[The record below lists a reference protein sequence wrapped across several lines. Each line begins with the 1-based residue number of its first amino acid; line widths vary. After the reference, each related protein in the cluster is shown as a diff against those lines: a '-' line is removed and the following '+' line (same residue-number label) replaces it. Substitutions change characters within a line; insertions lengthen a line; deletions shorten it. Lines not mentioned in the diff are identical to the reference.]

1 MPHAP
6 RPRPALLALL
16 PVLPLLVGATE
27 LPARQGA
34 ELAIVDVRV
43 FDGERVLPRATVLVR
58 GGRIASVSA
67 RPPARLPANV
77 VDGRGRTLLPGLIDS
92 HFHVQGRELAQAE
105 AMRFGVTTLLDQF
118 GRPEL
123 DAVSR
128 ARGRRP
134 GLAEVRAAGS
144 GATAPGGHGT
154 QFGWPTPTLTRPDS
168 ADAFVAARLAEGSDY
183 IKIVV
188 EPSRATLDPATV
200 RALAAAARRRGR
212 LAVAHVTRAADAE
225 MALRAGVDGL
235 VHVWTDS
242 GAVPAVSTLAAAR
255 GAFVVPTLVTFLQRN
270 TAGEEGRVL
279 AADARVD
286 ARLADFFRAGI
297 RDAPWVRGYP
307 DSLVRARREDA
318 PRFRRQLYGAVAD
331 LRRAGVRILA
341 GTDAQNFGI
350 SPAFLHRELELLVSA
365 GLTPVEALAAA
376 TSAPADAFRLA
387 DRGRIRPG
395 LRADLVL
402 VEGDPTTDVTATRG
416 IVAVWKEG
424 VPLAPPPRVGVARRL
439 ELMGILLRLADDGRW
454 PFLPPQQLQ
463 PYASE
468 IDRHFGPFRG
478 HPAVARIRELRDSQ
492 GFQFDAAIR
501 LALNLGEPPELR
513 ERAPLDGPADPL
525 DHRWRTPAA
534 RPLVEELRR
543 FAADTRAD
551 AFFDAHQALYDSA
564 SARLRRLAGT
574 GLDLGWFE
582 PFFGVSPP
590 GELRVA
596 PMLAMSRA
604 AFGARVQPA
613 GAPPERWIV
622 MQHMREDSAGIST
635 FPEEYAALLAHEVIH
650 PFVDLVGAYADSASF
665 ARSGPRLFA
674 VADRVPPGLYPGW
687 RDLVDDALTRAA
699 TARYVLATRG
709 PAAAREQIA
718 EDAALGHV
726 WNQELFDLLAEYE
739 ARRGDHPTLAAFRPR
754 LAAYFDSLP
763 GRVEMLGRR
772 FDAARPRVLG
782 LSIENGS
789 GSVDPRTTEIVVR
802 FDRPV
807 RLTGRC
813 ALPLGGRRD
822 LLPRATGCALDPT
835 STVLRIGVGLEPG
848 RSYQFVLDARAGSGL
863 RSAEG
868 VPIAPHPV
876 RFSTR
881 P

>member
-1 MPHAP
+1 MRATRLVRSLGPLAVLGAVLFW
-6 RPRPALLALL
+6 PALLPAQHAGHADG
-16 PVLPLLVGATE
+16 PGE
-27 LPARQGA
+27 LHFPTLSRHDWHA

-43 FDGERVLPRATVLVR
+43 FDGERVLPRATVVVR

-67 RPPARLPANV
+67 RPPARLPASV
-77 VDGRGRTLLPGLIDS
+77 VDGRGRTLLPGLIES

-105 AMRFGVTTLLDQF
+105 AMRFGVTTLLDPF
-118 GRPEL
+118 GRPQL
-123 DAVSR
+123 DAASR

-154 QFGWPTPTLTRPDS
+154 QYGWPTPTLTRPDS

-183 IKIVV
+183 IKIIV

-212 LAVAHVTRAADAE
+212 LAVAHVTRATDAE

-235 VHVWTDS
+235 VHVWT
-242 GAVPAVSTLAAAR
+242 
-255 GAFVVPTLVTFLQRN
+255 
-270 TAGEEGRVL
+270 
-279 AADARVD
+279 
-286 ARLADFFRAGI
+286 
-297 RDAPWVRGYP
+297 
-307 DSLVRARREDA
+307 
-318 PRFRRQLYGAVAD
+318 
-331 LRRAGVRILA
+331 
-341 GTDAQNFGI
+341 NFGI
-350 SPAFLHRELELLVSA
+350 SPVFLHRELELLAAA

-402 VEGDPTTDVTATRG
+402 VDGDPTTDVTATRG

-424 VPLAPPPRVGVARRL
+424 VPLAPRPRVGVARRL

-454 PFLPPQQLQ
+454 PSLPPQQLQ
-463 PYASE
+463 PYVSE

-492 GFQFDAAIR
+492 GFDFDAAIR

-513 ERAPLDGPADPL
+513 ERAPLDAPADPL

-534 RPLVEELRR
+534 RPFVEELRR
-543 FAADTRAD
+543 FAVDTRAD
-551 AFFDAHQALYDSA
+551 AFFDSHQALYDSA
-564 SARLRRLAGT
+564 SARLRRLAET

-590 GELRVA
+590 GELWIA
-596 PMLAMSRA
+596 PMPAMSRA

-613 GAPPERWIV
+613 GAFPERWIV
-622 MQHMREDSAGIST
+622 MQHMREDSAGVPT
-635 FPEEYAALLAHEVIH
+635 YPEEYAAMLAHEVIH
-650 PFVDLVGAYADSASF
+650 PFVDLVGAYADSAAF

-709 PAAAREQIA
+709 PAAARQQIA

-726 WNQELFDLLAEYE
+726 WNQELFDLLGEYE
-739 ARRGDHPTLAAFRPR
+739 ARRGGHPTLAAFRPR

-763 GRVEMLGRR
+763 GRVEMLEQR
-772 FDAARPRVLG
+772 FDATRPRVVG
-782 LSIENGS
+782 LSIGNGS
-789 GSVDPRTTEIVVR
+789 ESVDPGTTEIVVR

-848 RSYQFVLDARAGSGL
+848 RAYQFVLDARAGAGL